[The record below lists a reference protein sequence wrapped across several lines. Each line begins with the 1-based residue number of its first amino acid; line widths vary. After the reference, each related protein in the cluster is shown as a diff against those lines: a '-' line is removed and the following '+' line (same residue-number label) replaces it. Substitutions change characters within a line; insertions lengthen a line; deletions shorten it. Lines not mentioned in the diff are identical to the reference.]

1 MKKFHGIRP
10 PIPYKKNPIYTKL
23 NYQGEWYSDCKIDV
37 GDRCYHKATKSCHQH
52 DTAADSDWW
61 HHHFDDT
68 QRKHQCIPDKL
79 LFCNFECFLENECI
93 HPSLSFT
100 CFSVSDDT
108 LVMIQIY
115 CSLGSRKYFKR
126 KFELSLVLSKSSL
139 LSGMALIDWS
149 IRFSDSNRKYYIAYL
164 IWSLFRYVSPNDGS
178 EIRNTDFEKVSSRQ
192 HNEFKSHE

>member
-37 GDRCYHKATKSCHQH
+37 GDRC
-52 DTAADSDWW
+52 
-61 HHHFDDT
+61 
-68 QRKHQCIPDKL
+68 QRKHQCILDEL

-115 CSLGSRKYFKR
+115 CSLGFRKYFKR
-126 KFELSLVLSKSSL
+126 KFELSLVLSQSSL

-149 IRFSDSNRKYYIAYL
+149 IRFSDSNRKYYIVYL
-164 IWSLFRYVSPNDGS
+164 IWSLF
-178 EIRNTDFEKVSSRQ
+178 
-192 HNEFKSHE
+192 